1 MSTKKLIIGSEIFEY
16 PIVGTGN
23 YGEEATAWA
32 EAATDVLAE
41 VRGPG
46 DIGITQVSLIG
57 TSGNIPGLKFDTSFV
72 QKVTVTGLITRRFT
86 EISGIPQEVESFVVE
101 GSFNGV
107 EFNLTQEFS
116 GDDTDF
122 QFSEINGQFRF
133 TTISKPNTLQL
144 NIKFQAKAVIDQ
156 EVL

>member
-32 EAATDVLAE
+32 EAATEVLSE

-46 DIGITQVSLIG
+46 DVGITQVSLIG
-57 TSGNIPGLKFDTSFV
+57 TQGIIPGLKFDTSFV
-72 QKVTVTGLITRRFT
+72 QKITITGLITRRFT
-86 EISGIPQEVESFVVE
+86 ELSELPQEVESFTVE

-107 EFNLTQEFS
+107 EFNLVQEFN

-122 QFSEINGQFRF
+122 EFSEINGQFRF
-133 TTISKPNTLQL
+133 TTLNKPNTIQL
-144 NIKFQAKAVIDQ
+144 NIKFQAKAIIDQ